1 MIFQELLQDPA
12 VEVDITVEEVVAAA
26 ATTTIFDVEIVG
38 TIVEEE
44 SNREAESVSDQEEGP
59 EELLGEEV
67 EAQPTSSASLGHAV
81 KKAKL
86 TSRGGRVIKPN
97 QMIGGPKPG
106 KYSKRK

>member
-1 MIFQELLQDPA
+1 M
-12 VEVDITVEEVVAAA
+12 AAA

-38 TIVEEE
+38 TIIEEE

-67 EAQPTSSASLGHAV
+67 EEAQPTSSASLGHAV

-86 TSRGGRVIKPN
+86 TSRGGWTSN
-97 QMIGGPKPG
+97 QA
-106 KYSKRK
+106 